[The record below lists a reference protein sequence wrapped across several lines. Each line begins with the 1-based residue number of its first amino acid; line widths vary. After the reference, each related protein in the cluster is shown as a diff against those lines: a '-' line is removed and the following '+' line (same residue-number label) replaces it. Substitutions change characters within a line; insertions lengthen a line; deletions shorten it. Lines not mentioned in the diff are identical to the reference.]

1 MLSEVIHPTE
11 VPYPS
16 QTFDSVARQ
25 LQRDSIERLMSD
37 PSSAAHSLLWGG
49 DAEATANQESALS
62 QELETLYHAH
72 SDTLLRYAIHAT
84 ASLEFAREAVQEVF
98 LRYAELRQ
106 VEAPPPTPLVWL
118 LRALRGHIGR
128 RTRERDRRE
137 TGSLSRYAGADP
149 APSPETLALLSEA
162 RRIIDRLAAP
172 RELECFLLRSEGL
185 SYQEI
190 ARVMDISIGTVG
202 ATLARAVR
210 KLEQVLEPR
219 EGDSR

>member
-1 MLSEVIHPTE
+1 MNL
-11 VPYPS
+11 
-16 QTFDSVARQ
+16 
-25 LQRDSIERLMSD
+25 
-37 PSSAAHSLLWGG
+37 PSSAAHPLLWGG
-49 DAEATANQESALS
+49 DRTDSEGQDVGVR

-72 SDTLLRYAIHAT
+72 AETLLRYSVNAT

-106 VEAPPPTPLVWL
+106 LEPPPPTPLVWL
-118 LRALRGHIGR
+118 LRALRNHIGR
-128 RTRERDRRE
+128 RSRERDRRE
-137 TGSLSRYAGADP
+137 TGRLSRSLVADP

-162 RRIIDRLAAP
+162 RAMIDRLAAP

-190 ARVMDISIGTVG
+190 AKVMDISIGTVG

-210 KLEQVLEPR
+210 KLEHVLEPQ
-219 EGDSR
+219 EGAKR

>member
-1 MLSEVIHPTE
+1 MREPSGAASSMPWVQERADENRAE
-11 VPYPS
+11 VPL
-16 QTFDSVARQ
+16 AR
-25 LQRDSIERLMSD
+25 
-37 PSSAAHSLLWGG
+37 
-49 DAEATANQESALS
+49 
-62 QELETLYHAH
+62 ELEVLYQAHAE
-72 SDTLLRYAIHAT
+72 TLLRYAVSAT

-106 VEAPPPTPLVWL
+106 AEPTPPTPLVWL
-118 LRALRGHIGR
+118 LRTLRAHIAR
-128 RTRERDRRE
+128 RTRDSDRRE
-137 TGSLSRYAGADP
+137 TGSLSPSAIADP

-190 ARVMDISIGTVG
+190 ATIMDISIGTVG

-210 KLEQVLEPR
+210 KLEQVMESE
-219 EGDSR
+219 EGTSR